1 MFEVSVFTVRDESTT
16 DPLKGQLSEYR
27 SDHLVD
33 VSAER
38 ASQYIKATF
47 PGADVIL
54 DELQRQPLVFE
65 TEITIHLGVVA
76 RKKAESRQPVTD
88 IHPNFGPLC
97 RDVLCLRA
105 QGMRG
110 PELKEAG

>member
-16 DPLKGQLSEYR
+16 DPQKDQLSEYR

-33 VSAER
+33 
-38 ASQYIKATF
+38 
-47 PGADVIL
+47 
-54 DELQRQPLVFE
+54 RQPLVFE

-97 RDVLCLRA
+97 RNVLCLRA